1 MMDRR
6 GASASAS
13 PPLRWAASF
22 PGEIAMAAGGRG
34 VVATLGAGDTPVIAR
49 FHAPSGGL
57 LAGLRC
63 ESAAI
68 AALQRAQASRD
79 VSATALT
86 ALTASTV
93 IAAAPRAHAWST
105 AATLRRAAARWW
117 PAVAWLGWPSLIL
130 VLCTMITAWG
140 ATSQKM
146 PPWTY
151 AASVALITLAV
162 RMLPWF
168 VQVARVR
175 LGRPSV
181 QQDLHAAEHYVV
193 DSAGLICGATVIAMA
208 VGGAAALDFA
218 AVWAL
223 LTWSP
228 PTPTSLL
235 AIFVTSPPM
244 ADLSGGPR
252 LACALVPIV
261 SGAIVWLGLA
271 LWLGS
276 GRWSVAHTR
285 RLGRLHGVMAWARPV
300 PSAAALALAMA
311 AANALD
317 LRIPSD
323 VATQADRVIG

>member
-1 MMDRR
+1 MDRR
-6 GASASAS
+6 GTSASAS

-22 PGEIAMAAGGRG
+22 PGGIAMAAGERG
-34 VVATLGAGDTPVIAR
+34 VVSMLGAGDTPVIAR

-68 AALQRAQASRD
+68 AVLQRAQASLD
-79 VSATALT
+79 ESATVPA
-86 ALTASTV
+86 AGSTV
-93 IAAAPRAHAWST
+93 VAAALGGHALST
-105 AATLRRAAARWW
+105 VALRRAASRWW
-117 PAVAWLGWPSLIL
+117 PAAAWLGLPSL
-130 VLCTMITAWG
+130 VLLLWMMTAAWDV
-140 ATSQKM
+140 TSQKM
-146 PPWTY
+146 PPWAY
-151 AASVALITLAV
+151 AASLASITLAM

-168 VQVARVR
+168 AQVARVR
-175 LGRPSV
+175 LHRPSV
-181 QQDLHAAEHYVV
+181 QQDFHAAEHHVA

-208 VGGAAALDFA
+208 VGGAAALDVA

-223 LTWSP
+223 LTCSP
-228 PTPTSLL
+228 PTPASPLTIL
-235 AIFVTSPPM
+235 VTSPPM
-244 ADLSGGPR
+244 ADLSGWAR
-252 LACALVPIV
+252 LACAFVPTLR
-261 SGAIVWLGLA
+261 GAIVWLGLA

-285 RLGRLHGVMAWARPV
+285 RLARLHGVMAWARPV

-323 VATQADRVIG
+323 VATQADRVLG